1 MEASLA
7 ASPIKEL
14 RRRAKEVGVDAHAVE
29 EAIDEADDPKRAIVQ
44 LIVSAQ
50 RKSQRLVLVG
60 LNIGRLKKVAESNGV
75 DMGLI
80 HQAIDEA
87 DDPKAAVIEII
98 CATPS
103 NTKPDPEP
111 EPLSQSPAL
120 ESRPMAPNEAA
131 VVHDEAGNVLADP
144 NAFLK
149 YAKLDGHGYLGLLLA
164 HGLDLVEDVV
174 QSVNDADLKSMGMEK
189 EFHRRRFTRCARRCT
204 ITAGGKS
211 MVSEAVPPVSQRA
224 EPVPEIDVEELQT
237 KVVKL
242 MSAIGC
248 SELDAMQMLD
258 AAAQNFARALMIKPL
273 MEVTGL
279 SVEGARVYLE
289 RAQWNLTDANHALAR
304 DVRQIVGVV
313 PHCSETQACG
323 MLEHAGGDVGQAIEL
338 AHGGLAAGQPRDS
351 VDDEERI
358 AAELF
363 EAVHKV
369 RIGVSELT
377 SGMSDC
383 TDQAAEQAL
392 RLACGDIHAAVQ
404 SLVHRDIPPAHV
416 TLAVATED
424 PQLAASMENFNTCLD
439 REFVQFEINEAT
451 KWDKEI
457 ITVFEDDSRRQGYF
471 NVQKAWAK
479 YADEWQPSDFAFLLE
494 IDMVTYRRDARE
506 AEAMVQRIEDKMT
519 AKGTVVAAERP
530 INKPGRWDFFLSHA
544 QAASGDQ
551 VHVLCLKLRARGYSV
566 WFDQEMKSRSKA
578 AMAEG
583 VKHSDHFLLFLSGD
597 GTASPKLNK
606 RLRAKRDEDRLAP
619 SPSVDELSRL
629 APSASDEL
637 SREPDSATTRANLRP
652 RPSSA
657 PAAQVVVWPEPEP
670 EGEGGAELE
679 LNAGVG
685 RGVGP
690 GTSDGAGQMMSTSP
704 REDSSPEPEAA
715 DFTEIDDWLTS
726 IKLQRYA
733 PALKGEGYDDLSFV
747 KEAHLEDIE
756 ELIATIGMKRPHAR
770 VFKTAWAELMGVPSG
785 DSFAK
790 ALNRLGA
797 FAAEHLR
804 SNSIY
809 QPFFNDEGVESSSKS
824 KKSVTNVEINQMQQ
838 ELELA
843 QLELYMQML
852 NGAGTRAP
860 TSLPTP
866 TPGSRT
872 PAPLLP
878 DRSAENDDSS
888 QPARAD
894 GASSTRSPAA
904 VSDDGIL
911 TSDDLDHLYD

>member
-1 MEASLA
+1 
-7 ASPIKEL
+7 
-14 RRRAKEVGVDAHAVE
+14 
-29 EAIDEADDPKRAIVQ
+29 
-44 LIVSAQ
+44 
-50 RKSQRLVLVG
+50 
-60 LNIGRLKKVAESNGV
+60 
-75 DMGLI
+75 
-80 HQAIDEA
+80 
-87 DDPKAAVIEII
+87 
-98 CATPS
+98 
-103 NTKPDPEP
+103 
-111 EPLSQSPAL
+111 
-120 ESRPMAPNEAA
+120 
-131 VVHDEAGNVLADP
+131 
-144 NAFLK
+144 
-149 YAKLDGHGYLGLLLA
+149 
-164 HGLDLVEDVV
+164 
-174 QSVNDADLKSMGMEK
+174 
-189 EFHRRRFTRCARRCT
+189 
-204 ITAGGKS
+204 
-211 MVSEAVPPVSQRA
+211 
-224 EPVPEIDVEELQT
+224 
-237 KVVKL
+237 
-242 MSAIGC
+242 
-248 SELDAMQMLD
+248 
-258 AAAQNFARALMIKPL
+258 
-273 MEVTGL
+273 
-279 SVEGARVYLE
+279 
-289 RAQWNLTDANHALAR
+289 
-304 DVRQIVGVV
+304 
-313 PHCSETQACG
+313 
-323 MLEHAGGDVGQAIEL
+323 
-338 AHGGLAAGQPRDS
+338 
-351 VDDEERI
+351 
-358 AAELF
+358 
-363 EAVHKV
+363 
-369 RIGVSELT
+369 
-377 SGMSDC
+377 
-383 TDQAAEQAL
+383 
-392 RLACGDIHAAVQ
+392 
-404 SLVHRDIPPAHV
+404 
-416 TLAVATED
+416 
-424 PQLAASMENFNTCLD
+424 
-439 REFVQFEINEAT
+439 
-451 KWDKEI
+451 
-457 ITVFEDDSRRQGYF
+457 
-471 NVQKAWAK
+471 
-479 YADEWQPSDFAFLLE
+479 
-494 IDMVTYRRDARE
+494 
-506 AEAMVQRIEDKMT
+506 
-519 AKGTVVAAERP
+519 
-530 INKPGRWDFFLSHA
+530 
-544 QAASGDQ
+544 
-551 VHVLCLKLRARGYSV
+551 
-566 WFDQEMKSRSKA
+566 
-578 AMAEG
+578 MAEG

-733 PALKGEGYDDLSFV
+733 TALKEQGYDDLSFV

-809 QPFFNDEGVESSSKS
+809 QPFFNDEGMESSSKS

-866 TPGSRT
+866 TPGGRT